1 MKTLQLSI
9 IIGISFLSFVFLMM
23 HVNSYAYTCAVQAP
37 SVTTQYYYLH
47 SDSVF
52 VGTVSSITNYTNHQL
67 NVKFDVEKS
76 WKGSQHPTITTYSL
90 VACGYSLV
98 KGEKYLVFAAG
109 YPLDYFEWATKPFDN
124 AKDEIVLLDSQQ
136 FQAQANAD
144 EVLYK
149 RLVNARDAIS
159 NMMGSKMSQ
168 IPISSV
174 GVNDLNFTLDIGIAD
189 KKAATPSGVEEYK
202 QKLEEIVGN
211 VPIRVLYSEY
221 ATALPEIITQHT
233 VLPSPLQQFKSGIS
247 ANNVTCNQ
255 GLELIFKIEN
265 GYPACVKQDTVEK
278 LVGREWAFPVEVQS
292 QNKSNKISAD
302 TQQQPYANITIN
314 GLKENYTLNEPIV
327 FSIAIEGY
335 GTGCGDTKAIITK
348 ENDSQYKS
356 PVWGVGSSCASNTK
370 QNHFKFNALSVNAS
384 INQTGNYILTTS
396 FDDFITSPHT
406 TEKKFSVIT
415 ELR

>member
-1 MKTLQLSI
+1 MKTLHLSI
-9 IIGISFLSFVFLMM
+9 IIGISFLSFVFLMI

-98 KGEKYLVFAAG
+98 KGEKYLIFAAG

-233 VLPSPLQQFKSGIS
+233 VLPSPLMQFKSGIS
-247 ANNVTCNQ
+247 ALDVKCTSNYALVIKAED
-255 GLELIFKIEN
+255 GS
-265 GYPACVKQDTVEK
+265 PACVRPFTVKVLSEK
-278 LVGREWAFPVEVQS
+278 GWSKFESTQSNHNANAKTNPFGIVGLMYYHGGGPCGVGTCPLNTF
-292 QNKSNKISAD
+292 N
-302 TQQQPYANITIN
+302 
-314 GLKENYTLNEPIV
+314 LKMNSNYTTYLLGYNICNDNSCIVRNDLSALLPLNVIGIPNYKFIALPENPQWKHDDV
-327 FSIAIEGY
+327 FHIQVKVSSIPDNTTAVWTDLGNS
-335 GTGCGDTKAIITK
+335 TII
-348 ENDSQYKS
+348 
-356 PVWGVGSSCASNTK
+356 
-370 QNHFKFNALSVNAS
+370 H
-384 INQTGNYILTTS
+384 
-396 FDDFITSPHT
+396 
-406 TEKKFSVIT
+406 
-415 ELR
+415 